1 MDPILIFGAITA
13 NDRNRQQLTTT
24 RHPSRNVT
32 SNSTRSW
39 RPGATRLLRRLAD
52 LMTPPSSWKDRAS
65 ASGESGGVESPNVTM
80 KASTP
85 SGAAARTRSATPWQ

>member
-39 RPGATRLLRRLAD
+39 RPGAARLLRRLAD
-52 LMTPPSSWKDRAS
+52 VIAPPSSWKARPS
-65 ASGESGGVESPNVTM
+65 ASGKSGGSESPNLSM
-80 KASTP
+80 KACTP
-85 SGAAARTRSATPWQ
+85 SGAAARMRSATPSR

>member
-13 NDRNRQQLTTT
+13 ANDRNRQQLATT

-39 RPGATRLLRRLAD
+39 RPGAARLLRRLAD
-52 LMTPPSSWKDRAS
+52 VITPLSGGRREGCQAS
-65 ASGESGGVESPNVTM
+65 AS
-80 KASTP
+80 
-85 SGAAARTRSATPWQ
+85 